1 MTDVLHDLMTCLDL
15 HEPGPPTDQDRTT
28 TSAPGQSPRILTG
41 ANQQLPHRRLF
52 GGQLLAQFARAA
64 HVYAPD
70 RSIKSLHVLFTREGR
85 TDDPVTYLIDP
96 VHLGRSFG
104 ALTVSAQ
111 QGERT
116 IATCAISLHSDEDGP
131 AHQSDRPALSIPGA
145 EYRIEVALL
154 PWDTRATST
163 PDDGDATTDFD
174 LWMRLPGNDSGA
186 RAALLAYASDL
197 HVIATA
203 LRPFPGVDHH
213 GNGRD
218 FTSATTSHTLWF
230 HHPMPTGGWLL
241 LRHRPALVGHG
252 RCYGQGDVF
261 GEDGTL
267 VASFAQESLLRFP
280 VGTTPRS
287 RT

>member
-15 HEPGPPTDQDRTT
+15 REPDPRAGHTAPSPPGAASRM
-28 TSAPGQSPRILTG
+28 LTG

-52 GGQLLAQFARAA
+52 GGQLLAQFVRAA
-64 HVYAPD
+64 HVHAPD
-70 RSIKSLHVLFTREGR
+70 RSIKSLHALFTREGR
-85 TDDPVTYLIDP
+85 TEDPVTYLIDP

-104 ALTVSAQ
+104 ALTVSAW
-111 QGERT
+111 QGDRT

-131 AHQSDRPALSIPGA
+131 AYQPDHPALSAPGP
-145 EYRIEVALL
+145 EHRVEIELL

-163 PDDGDATTDFD
+163 PDDGDAGADFD
-174 LWMRLPGNDSGA
+174 LWMRLPGNDSGV

-203 LRPFPGVDHH
+203 LRSFPGIDHH

-230 HHPMPTGGWLL
+230 HHPMPTDGWLL
-241 LRHRPALVGHG
+241 LRHRPALVGRG

-267 VASFAQESLLRFP
+267 IASFAQESLLRFP
-280 VGTTPRS
+280 AGTAPRPHP
-287 RT
+287 